1 MRTMIAAGV
10 ALMMVST
17 ATGPRV
23 TPEQRKAVGR

>member
-1 MRTMIAAGV
+1 VRAFFDIGPAFA
-10 ALMMVST
+10 